1 MVSCELHVISHPL
14 YYFENKDR
22 KKRNSHPQHADV
34 IPVTDKDKMELY
46 SVVNFNLPLRA
57 QQVLTSFGAHLCS
70 PFVSPKLTAKF
81 SKQTLLNNELTV

>member
-14 YYFENKDR
+14 YYFENKER
-22 KKRNSHPQHADV
+22 KKRNSHSQHTDV

-57 QQVLTSFGAHLCS
+57 EQVLTSFAASYAL
-70 PFVSPKLTAKF
+70 PFCLES
-81 SKQTLLNNELTV
+81 